1 MTSVMKGADL
11 QTVSLSSSAV
21 GGFTRQLTNLAV
33 YPAQITNLSVLAQ
46 LYHLYNIKSLKM
58 EI

>member
-33 YPAQITNLSVLAQ
+33 YPASITNLSVLGQ
-46 LYHLYNIKSLKM
+46 LYQVYNVKSLRM